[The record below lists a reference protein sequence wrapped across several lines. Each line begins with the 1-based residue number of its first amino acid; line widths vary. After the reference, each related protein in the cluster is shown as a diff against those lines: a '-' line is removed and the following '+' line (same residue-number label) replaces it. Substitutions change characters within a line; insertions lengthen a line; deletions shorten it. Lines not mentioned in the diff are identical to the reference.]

1 MSVITKDSTRKHRGQ
16 SSRRSALSDKLLSVV
31 SRVRL
36 VLRQGKSVFTRDVA
50 GAYEFQVTGI
60 RFLRDVQLL
69 QVQASF
75 GWTTIW
81 DTERLIDQCGDCL
94 FECPTPDDT
103 VEFLRISASRIGLM
117 PSWFRDDARITTGS
131 L

>member
-1 MSVITKDSTRKHRGQ
+1 MGVLTKDSARKHHGQ
-16 SSRRSALSDKLLSVV
+16 STRRSALSDRMLPVV

-36 VLRQGKSVFTRDVA
+36 VLRQGKSVFARDVA

-60 RFLRDVQLL
+60 RFLREVQLL

-75 GWTTIW
+75 GWSTIW
-81 DTERLIDQCGDCL
+81 DTERLIDQHGDCL

-103 VEFLRISASRIGLM
+103 VEFLRMSASRIGLM
-117 PSWFRDDARITTGS
+117 PWFRDDARVTARS

>member
-1 MSVITKDSTRKHRGQ
+1 MGVLTKDSIRRHRGQ
-16 SSRRSALSDKLLSVV
+16 SSRRSALSDKLLPVV

-36 VLRQGKSVFTRDVA
+36 ALRQGNSVFARDVA

-60 RFLRDVQLL
+60 RFLREVQLL

-75 GWTTIW
+75 GWSTIW
-81 DTERLIDQCGDCL
+81 DTERLIDQDGNCL
-94 FECPTPDDT
+94 LECPTPDDT
-103 VEFLRISASRIGLM
+103 VEFLRMSASRIGLM
-117 PSWFRDDARITTGS
+117 PWFRDDARITTGA